1 MENPVEKE
9 NSNELQQGRPNSND
23 SRGNLQKKRR
33 KKKQAQVH
41 ARRVD
46 RRVEQ
51 PFLLY
56 FVGCVLV
63 AIIVKVFCH
72 LF

>member
-1 MENPVEKE
+1 MGNPVEKD
-9 NSNELQQGRPNSND
+9 NSDELQQGRPNCID
-23 SRGNLQKKRR
+23 SRESMQKKRR
-33 KKKQAQVH
+33 KKKQAQ

-56 FVGCVLV
+56 FMGCVLV
-63 AIIVKVFCH
+63 AVMVKVFCH

>member
-1 MENPVEKE
+1 MGNPVEKD
-9 NSNELQQGRPNSND
+9 NSDELQQGRPNCND
-23 SRGNLQKKRR
+23 SGESLQKKRQ
-33 KKKQAQVH
+33 KKKQAQ
-41 ARRVD
+41 ARHVD